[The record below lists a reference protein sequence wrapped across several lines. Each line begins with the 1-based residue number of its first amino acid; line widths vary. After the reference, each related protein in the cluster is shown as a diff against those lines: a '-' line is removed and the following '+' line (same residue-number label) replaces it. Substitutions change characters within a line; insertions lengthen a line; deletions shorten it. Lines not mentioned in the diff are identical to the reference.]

1 MLVSS
6 AAEIALSLQPSPAS
20 DTSAFRRMRALV
32 SNCAGLLPARTSAS
46 SCSRSPALNFT
57 TYFLTAIS
65 FPATNQIRRCLTA
78 TEIQKNTP
86 HSRTRATRLLSIQ
99 SPPAFCWTEARMAGR
114 EVAVKKYVVWLRAE
128 ERESPEDLR
137 SKGTIPPRRLLK
149 VQILLKADVSEAGEG
164 RSGPA
169 KRDHIWRRLRAR

>member
-6 AAEIALSLQPSPAS
+6 VAEIALSLQPSPAS

-65 FPATNQIRRCLTA
+65 FPATNHLRRCLTA

-86 HSRTRATRLLSIQ
+86 HSRTRATRPLEHVRAIGIEPGRGHLVHQARLALL
-99 SPPAFCWTEARMAGR
+99 AREAGR
-114 EVAVKKYVVWLRAE
+114 TTVQHVAGY
-128 ERESPEDLR
+128 ERL
-137 SKGTIPPRRLLK
+137 
-149 VQILLKADVSEAGEG
+149 
-164 RSGPA
+164 
-169 KRDHIWRRLRAR
+169 